1 MSERASG
8 WVNKEGKNERGEGR
22 ENRRIPFSWDHR
34 DFFFLSPSPFLFPI
48 ISPSHES
55 AKLSS
60 KRADAIFYGYLSNA
74 TPRSIFGGPRANNQP
89 GTFLITVF
97 DIWSRFV
104 FQDRIA
110 MILEK
115 YRAAIEL
122 RIIEERWWISLARY
136 FIQRSIDD
144 GNKRSKGKERER
156 ENIYLIRTNTVSRY
170 RYVYYNTLLTY
181 SAILKL
187 DEFSIL
193 IYSEMKL
200 VEGGKS
206 IFSI

>member
-1 MSERASG
+1 MRG
-8 WVNKEGKNERGEGR
+8 GRGE
-22 ENRRIPFSWDHR
+22 RIAGFPFHGITGI
-34 DFFFLSPSPFLFPI
+34 FFFLSPSPFLFPI

-144 GNKRSKGKERER
+144 GNKRSKGKERGREGER
-156 ENIYLIRTNTVSRY
+156 EYIFNSYKYCFKISIR
-170 RYVYYNTLLTY
+170 LL
-181 SAILKL
+181 
-187 DEFSIL
+187 
-193 IYSEMKL
+193 
-200 VEGGKS
+200 
-206 IFSI
+206 